1 MCVLYTSRSHSPKT
15 DHGTATAHPKQGKI
29 WDVPPRLYT
38 SVAPRLTMQS
48 IGEQIDETTPMTEC
62 DEQGHEWV
70 SLDKGETIECKHCD
84 TDITIEEVEALH
96 EDPRY

>member
-1 MCVLYTSRSHSPKT
+1 
-15 DHGTATAHPKQGKI
+15 
-29 WDVPPRLYT
+29 
-38 SVAPRLTMQS
+38 MQS

-96 EDPRY
+96 EDPRYW